1 MRRCPMLAFSGHEG
15 VNWKSWDQA
24 ADRAIRSLNTSSHQA
39 LLNTGKLGIE
49 AQPHEARVPSSLLL
63 ESADDGVKL
72 ITP

>member
-1 MRRCPMLAFSGHEG
+1 MRRRPMLAFSGHKG
-15 VNWKSWDQA
+15 VSWKSWDKA
-24 ADRAIRSLNTSSHQA
+24 ADCAIRSLNTSSHQA

-49 AQPHEARVPSSLLL
+49 SQPHKARVSSSLLL